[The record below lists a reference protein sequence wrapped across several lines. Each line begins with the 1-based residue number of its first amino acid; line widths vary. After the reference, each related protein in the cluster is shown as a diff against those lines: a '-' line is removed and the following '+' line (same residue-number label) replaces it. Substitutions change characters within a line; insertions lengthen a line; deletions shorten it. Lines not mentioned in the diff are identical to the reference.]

1 MNEMEKLQKLLHHW
15 QHHNDEH
22 AEVYRQW
29 ADKALNLGN
38 KELSKVLERLYHET
52 KKMNGL
58 FEKAMKAID

>member
-1 MNEMEKLQKLLHHW
+1 MKEMEKLKKLLHHW

-38 KELSKVLERLYHET
+38 KELSKVLEEIYHET

>member
-1 MNEMEKLQKLLHHW
+1 MNEMQKLKHLLHHW

-29 ADKALNLGN
+29 ADKSLNFDN
-38 KELSKVLERLYHET
+38 EELSKVLGKLYHET

-58 FEKAMKAID
+58 FEKAMKLIG